1 MGKTACKDKK
11 YEPPKEPRFIC
22 KKCGVTARKEKEIC
36 KPQNLLSDFLRLS
49 SMDFRSLSILDFK
62 KV

>member
-36 KPQNLLSDFLRLS
+36 KPQK
-49 SMDFRSLSILDFK
+49 I
-62 KV
+62 

>member
-1 MGKTACKDKK
+1 LTLLTVLTGKKIMGKTACKDKK

-36 KPQNLLSDFLRLS
+36 KPQK
-49 SMDFRSLSILDFK
+49 I
-62 KV
+62 